1 MSFHPAMPY
10 GTERWHRSER
20 QTLPEGPEFSFTPER
35 RAEFERLAAH
45 YPPEH
50 RRSSVLY
57 ALYLA
62 QDQQGYISAN
72 AARHVAEV
80 VGITTADVEDVVSYY
95 VMFHRAPV
103 GKYVLQVYTTLSCA
117 LAGAER
123 VLESME
129 QVLGIKAGETDPS
142 GLFTIQQMECLG
154 ACDRAPVMM
163 VNNNEWHEH
172 LQPEQVA
179 GLVDR
184 MKTDGIKALSNCH
197 LCEQRVSEG
206 KKTTT
211 PAKAKAVPD
220 YEPVLTKYAFTPG
233 GAELDHYVKNQAGYQ
248 GLKKALSMAPDAV
261 IEEVKKSGLR
271 GRGGAGFPT
280 GLKWQFVDKK
290 SPKPKYIVCN
300 ADESEPG
307 TFKDHLLMERNPHL
321 LVEGCLIGC
330 YAIGSKAAYIY
341 IRGEF
346 YHLFPTMQQAIDD
359 ARKAGYLGKNI
370 MGSGF
375 DCEVYLHRG
384 AGAYEAGEETAL
396 LESLEGKRAQP
407 RFKPPFPAVE
417 GAWKSPTAVNN
428 VETLCNVPLVM
439 TRGAD
444 WFAALGPEKNGGPKL
459 FCVSGAVKNPGVFE
473 APMKV
478 TLKELIYDYAGG
490 PLDGHHVKAVIPG
503 GSSVPILMPDQ
514 LDIPASFDDVQKAGS
529 LLGSAAIM
537 VLDETTDMVWL
548 AENLL
553 HFYRHES
560 CGKCTPCREGTD
572 WLYRLLHRMI
582 EGKATERDIPL
593 LQSVANQI
601 NGKTLCAFG
610 DAAATPVLT
619 TLKWF
624 KPEFEAYVK
633 GTPPKPASYRGKPHA
648 PQAFEAANVDKPV
661 GSH

>member
-10 GTERWHRSER
+10 GTEQWHRSQR
-20 QTLPEGPEFSFTPER
+20 VTLPEGPEFSFTPAN
-35 RAEFERLAAH
+35 RAAFEAFAAH
-45 YPPEH
+45 YAPEH
-50 RRSSVLY
+50 RQSAVLH

-62 QDQQGYISAN
+62 QEQQGYISAN

-80 VGITTADVEDVVSYY
+80 LGCTTADVEDVVSYY
-95 VMFHRAPV
+95 VMFHRTPV
-103 GKYVLQVYTTLSCA
+103 GKYVLQVCTTLSCA

-123 VLESME
+123 VVEELEHK
-129 QVLGIKAGETDPS
+129 LGIKAGQTDPT
-142 GLFTIQQMECLG
+142 GMFTIQRFECLG
-154 ACDRAPVMM
+154 ACDRAPVVM
-163 VNNNEWHEH
+163 VNNDHWHEVLKPEDTAALVDTIKTQGLKGLNGCH
-172 LQPEQVA
+172 LQVEHRDDWR
-179 GLVDR
+179 G
-184 MKTDGIKALSNCH
+184 
-197 LCEQRVSEG
+197 
-206 KKTTT
+206 KTTT
-211 PAKAKAVPD
+211 PAMPKAMPD
-220 YEPVLTKYAFTPG
+220 YEPVLTKYAFTPNG
-233 GAELDHYVKNQAGYQ
+233 FTLDHYLRNQQGYQ
-248 GLKKALSMAPDAV
+248 GLKKALSMTPDAV

-290 SPKPKYIVCN
+290 SPKPKFIVCN

-321 LVEGCLIGC
+321 LIEGCLIGC

-346 YHLFPTMQQAIDD
+346 YHLFPVMEQAIED
-359 ARKAGYLGKNI
+359 ARQAGYLGKNI
-370 MGSGF
+370 QGSGF

-396 LESLEGKRAQP
+396 LDSLEGKRAQP
-407 RFKPPFPAVE
+407 RFKPPFPASV
-417 GAWKSPTAVNN
+417 GAWGCPTAVNN
-428 VETLCNVPLVM
+428 VETLCNVPLIL
-439 TRGAD
+439 TRGVA
-444 WFAALGPEKNGGPKL
+444 WYAGLGPEKNGGPKL

-478 TLKELIYDYAGG
+478 TLHELIYDYAGG
-490 PLDGHHVKAVIPG
+490 PLDGHTIKAVIPG

-514 LDIPASFDDVQKAGS
+514 IDIPASFDDIQRAGS

-537 VLDETTDMVWL
+537 VLDDTTDMVWL
-548 AENLL
+548 ADNLL

-572 WLYRLLHRMI
+572 WLYL
-582 EGKATERDIPL
+582 L
-593 LQSVANQI
+593 LQRMMAGNGSAKDIALLESVANNI

-619 TLKWF
+619 TLKFF
-624 KPEFEAYVK
+624 KSEYEAYVNHK
-633 GTPPKPASYRGKPHA
+633 APAPADYRA
-648 PQAFEAANVDKPV
+648 SQPV
-661 GSH
+661 GTH